1 MKRNVAWSL
10 TALVG
15 AVVVYAGTL
24 LATPANPPLF
34 TSPQMLKA
42 TLDEID
48 LNADDHSNGLWRAR
62 LKTKGLT
69 DMYVVTNVWKPGGT
83 TGWHTHPGP
92 SIIMV
97 TAGQLTAYDG
107 DDPTCTPHV
116 FSVGASFID
125 PGEGHT
131 HVIRN
136 EGTIDASTTAV
147 QFVPT
152 QAGPA
157 NRRAA
162 ACAMPGRA
170 LTRDGE
176 GSSRQCPASGAG
188 HCPRKIAT
196 A

>member
-1 MKRNVAWSL
+1 MKRNVVWSL
-10 TALVG
+10 TALIG

-34 TSPQMLKA
+34 SSPQMLKT

-69 DMYVVTNVWKPGGT
+69 DAVRRDERVEARGT

-107 DDPTCTPHV
+107 DDPTCAPHV

-125 PGEGHT
+125 PGQGHT

-152 QAGPA
+152 QAA
-157 NRRAA
+157 RRIDA
-162 ACAMPGRA
+162 PQPV
-170 LTRDGE
+170 
-176 GSSRQCPASGAG
+176 QCPGVF
-188 HCPRKIAT
+188 
-196 A
+196 

>member
-10 TALVG
+10 TALTLAVG
-15 AVVVYAGTL
+15 VYAGTL
-24 LATPANPPLF
+24 LATPSNPPLF
-34 TSPQMLKA
+34 TSPLMLKA

-69 DMYVVTNVWKPGGT
+69 DLYVVTNVWKPGGT

-97 TAGQLTAYDG
+97 TAGQLTAYDS
-107 DDPTCTPHV
+107 DDPTCAPHV

-152 QAGPA
+152 QAA
-157 NRRAA
+157 RRIDA
-162 ACAMPGRA
+162 PQPV
-170 LTRDGE
+170 
-176 GSSRQCPASGAG
+176 QCPGVL
-188 HCPRKIAT
+188 
-196 A
+196 